1 MKVKT
6 KRLCLLTVAFL
17 LFTSFALIFSA
28 TYKANAYTVP
38 ELSIVNGAYLR
49 VVDTSDGDSAKASNG
64 LRFVSYMDKQ
74 EYETL
79 MAQSDITDVKFGILI
94 APDTATYILNENT
107 VFSNDPTVKQ
117 YDWAIFNGE
126 TGKWDYSGDGT
137 YKRIM
142 NFSSD
147 AMYENLEIGVESNVY
162 FTGAIIGVKPEN
174 LANEWQGVG
183 YMSYAQNGQVKYQ
196 FTNKVVRSLVYT
208 AQVAIANVGENAPNS
223 TVKGWLQANYVDG
236 ATTVAS
242 SYKTEYYLEQKDGT
256 FALNETVVTSDGVT
270 IDDVATPAPA
280 KEIAGYVF
288 DESNANNVLGETKV
302 LANGKTVFKRYY
314 LLTEVGLVDKTNAQE
329 VNSVRS
335 LDGYTA
341 VVNKLV
347 GAKATPIDAT
357 FNGNVLDVTS
367 LDGTYNLVLTKGDQT
382 ITRTFDVYDSTQAPE
397 WLDTLSMENLWGFRG
412 TAGNSATTNYR
423 NKVQYTTSIVELDEG
438 QFYFMD
444 GQMTGAGDADS
455 GMNRGTPWCINVI
468 AKHSKAYYEKFEDY
482 ALTFDYY
489 LGTTGTDGYYTRIYG
504 AFSTELEPSSRKIGW
519 HSTSIPMS
527 TLLEKWDIISG
538 IETVSSL
545 GHSMFD
551 TRFETRFYNYL
562 GNFVLDL
569 QELESTDEVQLINV
583 KDMDGVNVD
592 EIVDEDVY
600 KVIESANSTWSL
612 TAVHTNTVYALTDG
626 AINFKSV
633 PYGAYT
639 LTATTEKGKDVYS
652 LNVDLYNSDK
662 PEYNDIVSTD
672 YVWGYRPTIANSVA
686 SETTRAKNTVEVV
699 TLTETGHKGD
709 YYATLGT
716 SATAW
721 LGTVI
726 GYNVKSNHSKEYFE
740 LYKDYTVTFEY
751 YLGDTKDRVSIYVA
765 TAFADAIPDKTAY
778 GGDPFV
784 GWYTAEIPVTTILE
798 KWDVI
803 NQIDIAGV
811 TGYANTMLSQNLTN
825 SNNYTY
831 FGNFKLEKFETLPT
845 TAESTPAYNIVSRSV
860 IKDDVWG
867 LIGTSLIDGYCHSK
881 GQYRLNVIE
890 FTETDSFAGK
900 TSGKYYSF
908 DATVEVTRGNFNLT
922 TAPYYEK
929 SVYEEYLTANPNAVM
944 SFEFATEQQ
953 DITNNIRRG
962 WIKGLEGTSKYT
974 NFIEVG
980 QWYTITIPLKYIVDN
995 YDSISTAG
1003 SSHWLIA
1010 FEAFDNRYT
1019 ANGTQDTTLTAKQPT
1034 KAMMYFGNFTINANG
1049 TVGVVKQA

>member
-126 TGKWDYSGDGT
+126 TGNWDYSGDGT
-137 YKRIM
+137 YLRIM
-142 NFSSD
+142 NFTSD

-183 YMSYAQNGQVKYQ
+183 YMSYTQNGQVKYQ

-256 FALNETVVTSDGVT
+256 FSLNETVVTSDGVT

-341 VVNKLV
+341 VLNKVV

-367 LDGTYNLVLTKGDQT
+367 LDGTYSLVLTKGDQT

-412 TAGNSATTNYR
+412 TAGDTSTVLYR
-423 NKVQYTTSIVELDEG
+423 EKVQYSTSVVTLEEQFHKE
-438 QFYFMD
+438 QFYFVD
-444 GQMTGAGDADS
+444 GQKSGGGDS
-455 GMNRGTPWCINVI
+455 ENGVNRGTHWCFNVI
-468 AKHSKAYYEKFEDY
+468 AKHSKAYYERLVDY
-482 ALTFDYY
+482 VLTFDYY
-489 LGTTGTDGYYTRIYG
+489 LGTTSTTDIYGPTIYG
-504 AFSTELEPSSRKIGW
+504 AFNNVLDSSRREKGW
-519 HSTSIPMS
+519 YNVSIPMS
-527 TLLEKWDIISG
+527 TILEKWDIISG
-538 IETVSSL
+538 VETVS
-545 GHSMFD
+545 GIGNAMF
-551 TRFETRFYNYL
+551 NY
-562 GNFVLDL
+562 F
-569 QELESTDEVQLINV
+569 
-583 KDMDGVNVD
+583 
-592 EIVDEDVY
+592 
-600 KVIESANSTWSL
+600 
-612 TAVHTNTVYALTDG
+612 
-626 AINFKSV
+626 
-633 PYGAYT
+633 
-639 LTATTEKGKDVYS
+639 
-652 LNVDLYNSDK
+652 
-662 PEYNDIVSTD
+662 
-672 YVWGYRPTIANSVA
+672 
-686 SETTRAKNTVEVV
+686 
-699 TLTETGHKGD
+699 
-709 YYATLGT
+709 
-716 SATAW
+716 
-721 LGTVI
+721 
-726 GYNVKSNHSKEYFE
+726 FE
-740 LYKDYTVTFEY
+740 LRF
-751 YLGDTKDRVSIYVA
+751 
-765 TAFADAIPDKTAY
+765 F
-778 GGDPFV
+778 
-784 GWYTAEIPVTTILE
+784 
-798 KWDVI
+798 
-803 NQIDIAGV
+803 N
-811 TGYANTMLSQNLTN
+811 
-825 SNNYTY
+825 Y
-831 FGNFKLEKFETLPT
+831 FGNFKVVYDYP
-845 TAESTPAYNIVSRSV
+845 STPAQTPVWNNTTNGWDARVYQNGTTWKETAWSVGYMSRVLSV
-860 IKDDVWG
+860 DLSNADA
-867 LIGTSLIDGYCHSK
+867 IGS
-881 GQYRLNVIE
+881 R
-890 FTETDSFAGK
+890 
-900 TSGKYYSF
+900 TSGNYFMVKPINSVQWHYV
-908 DATVEVTRGNFNLT
+908 TVKPVYNKEVYT
-922 TAPYYEK
+922 
-929 SVYEEYLTANPNAVM
+929 EYLNENPNAVLTYDLYYTLPDTAKNDVRRI
-944 SFEFATEQQ
+944 STHIASSNQ
-953 DITNNIRRG
+953 NHYNIRSG
-962 WIKGLEGTSKYT
+962 Y
-974 NFIEVG
+974 
-980 QWYTITIPLKYIVDN
+980 WYTVTIPLKRLVDAWDDIIN
-995 YDSISTAG
+995 DTSGYGKSGYLLSIYGTDEGYNSTG
-1003 SSHWLIA
+1003 VQSS
-1010 FEAFDNRYT
+1010 DK
-1019 ANGTQDTTLTAKQPT
+1019 DTTSQQITMFL
-1034 KAMMYFGNFTINANG
+1034 GNFQINASG
-1049 TVGVVKQA
+1049 TLGVALQ